1 MKNHR
6 INYFKKLVLFCICI
20 GIVPVIILGYF
31 SYAKSSALLLEKA
44 NRSNAEMV
52 EQARLRFEQKLK
64 MVDNTQTQ
72 FISSSSVNLAMDK
85 RLDSDNY
92 LLYEELIQSIYRLQ
106 TYEFGLSEV
115 YLANLNQDWIL
126 DSAGRRTFAQHSLS
140 SSFMEYAAVRKASFW
155 TALKSPFFE
164 EGNALKWNMV
174 LVKKIPINSIQPL
187 GLLVAVLPSVELN
200 KMVPQRSEPGE
211 FYVLD
216 NKQQVIAAGNPEQ
229 VGVNLSNDPFSSRI
243 VQDNLE
249 ANQFQMDINNEP
261 YSITYRKSNYNDWIY
276 VTKVH
281 IEDITKESRA
291 IGWVTVAI
299 CLGLLAL
306 ILLLSLQGSRKL
318 YLPIRKLYEIVLK
331 SPDMPN
337 LSARSDELYW
347 IERRMKVLL
356 GNEAQMTQQLRDFF
370 VHKLLQGAVSS
381 NEITDR
387 TRSGELD
394 TWRELR
400 VVCLRIDTLGGSKY
414 TELDKDLLLF
424 AINNMAGEL
433 VSAQMRLNPVVI
445 NEFQVMIIG
454 SNVDYPDESRADIY
468 ALARNIQTAVKDF
481 LKLPVSIGI
490 SRLFTDCIE
499 APRAFQEAK
508 EALAYGIRLGDE
520 SILFLDDM
528 YDPSI
533 ADSMTYPQQIVREL
547 IDQIKLL
554 DEETAYRLL
563 DEFMTVVT
571 ARNISH
577 QEFQLYLLRLL
588 IDLLRLYQ
596 DLGGNMHDLSPNE
609 KSLVNELFML
619 KSAKEIVI
627 WFQSSMIKP
636 MILFIEKRRD
646 IQYMKISDMVLDIIH
661 REYGTPLSLEICG
674 TRLNYHPEYV
684 GRVFRKETGFA
695 FGDYI
700 SRYRLHIAKQLLV
713 ETNMTVTEISEKLM
727 YNKPQNFIR
736 YFRKMEGVTPGQFR
750 ESFLAKDKEI
760 SS

>member
-20 GIVPVIILGYF
+20 GIVPVITLGYF

-72 FISSSSVNLAMDK
+72 FISSSAVNMAMDK
-85 RLDSDNY
+85 KLDSDNY

-140 SSFMEYAAVRKASFW
+140 GSFMEYAAVRKASFW
-155 TALKSPFFE
+155 TTLKSPLFE
-164 EGNALKWNMV
+164 ESNPLKWNMV
-174 LVKKIPINSIQPL
+174 LVKKIPINSIRPL

-200 KMVPQRSEPGE
+200 KMVPQRSEPGD

-216 NKQQVIAAGNPEQ
+216 DKQQVIAAGNPEQ
-229 VGVNLSNDPFSSRI
+229 VGLNLSNDPFTVRI
-243 VQDNLE
+243 EQDNLE
-249 ANQFQMDINNEP
+249 ANQFQLDIHNEP

-306 ILLLSLQGSRKL
+306 ILVLSLQGSRKL
-318 YLPIRKLYEIVLK
+318 YLPIRKLYDIVLK
-331 SPDMPN
+331 SPEMPN
-337 LSARSDELYW
+337 LSAKSDELYW

-356 GNEAQMTQQLRDFF
+356 GNEAHMTQQLRDFF
-370 VHKLLQGAVSS
+370 VHKLLQGAVSVS
-381 NEITDR
+381 EISDR
-387 TRSGELD
+387 IHSRELD
-394 TWRELR
+394 TWRQLR
-400 VVCLRIDTLGGSKY
+400 VVCLRIDTLEGSKY
-414 TELDKDLLLF
+414 TEMDKDLLLF
-424 AINNMAGEL
+424 AINNMVGEL
-433 VSAQMRLNPVVI
+433 APARMRLNPVVI
-445 NEFQVMIIG
+445 NEFQVTILG
-454 SNVDYPDESRADIY
+454 SNTDLPDESKAETY
-468 ALARNIQTAVKDF
+468 ALARNIQEAVRDF
-481 LKLPVSIGI
+481 LKLPISIGI
-490 SRLFTDCIE
+490 SCLFTDPID

-520 SILFLDDM
+520 SILFLEDM
-528 YDPSI
+528 YDQSI
-533 ADSMTYPQQIVREL
+533 PDYMTFPQQIVREL
-547 IDQIKLL
+547 TDHIKLL
-554 DEETAYRLL
+554 NEKNAFHLL
-563 DEFMTVVT
+563 DEFMMVVT

-588 IDLLRLYQ
+588 SDLLRLYQ
-596 DLGGNMHDLSPNE
+596 DLGGNLQDIAPNE
-609 KSLVNELFML
+609 KSVINELFML
-619 KSAKEIVI
+619 KSAKEIVV

-636 MILFIEKRRD
+636 IIVFIEKRRD
-646 IQYMKISDMVLDIIH
+646 IQYTRISDMVMDIIH
-661 REYGTPLSLEICG
+661 REYSTALSLEICG
-674 TRLNYHPEYV
+674 IRLNYHPEYV

-695 FGDYI
+695 FGDYL
-700 SRYRLHIAKQLLV
+700 SRYRLHIAKQFLV

-736 YFRKMEGVTPGQFR
+736 YFRKLEGVTPGQFR
-750 ESFLAKDKEI
+750 ESFHAKNKEI